1 MRRCARPACPP
12 DSSGS
17 ASASRTPRTSSPTS
31 RRRSVMSEVVVPD
44 RYRLFYMPGTASF
57 AVHWMLLEIGAP
69 FELSKVDFAVKAQHA
84 PEYLALNPDGV
95 VPTLIV
101 DGTPRSETAALLML
115 LAERHP
121 EARLAPASGDPG
133 RPEFLQTM

>member
-84 PEYLALNPDGV
+84 PDYLVLNPDGV
-95 VPTLIV
+95 VPTLVI
-101 DGTPRSETAALLML
+101 DGVPRGETAALLL
-115 LAERHP
+115 LLPERHP
-121 EARLAPASGDPG
+121 QKQLAPPLFDPS
-133 RPEFLQTM
+133 RPEFVQ